1 MEVASPLPFAP
12 AQAGSKRPFACS
24 PVHSPLVEM
33 EASDEFAHQ
42 SLKRRRFN
50 NNENVDNS
58 AQKNDWNPFASCS
71 ASASAS
77 FGTPSHGRN
86 PLYPTSGKRTRTE
99 DQNHEASEDEIG
111 NLRRVV
117 TEQATEIEELKQNR
131 ASLESTINEVKSAH
145 DRAVNENKILKK
157 AVTIQQERQNHAHQE
172 LEAAGR
178 FKTEAED
185 RVRRLE
191 QMVLT
196 LQYHL
201 QTQNPSNTV
210 NDFMN
215 PRPPDVY

>member
-1 MEVASPLPFAP
+1 
-12 AQAGSKRPFACS
+12 
-24 PVHSPLVEM
+24 
-33 EASDEFAHQ
+33 
-42 SLKRRRFN
+42 
-50 NNENVDNS
+50 
-58 AQKNDWNPFASCS
+58 
-71 ASASAS
+71 
-77 FGTPSHGRN
+77 
-86 PLYPTSGKRTRTE
+86 
-99 DQNHEASEDEIG
+99 
-111 NLRRVV
+111 
-117 TEQATEIEELKQNR
+117 
-131 ASLESTINEVKSAH
+131 VKSAH